1 MTISQTVSQFA
12 AERKFI
18 LSLFETDCTAD
29 DEANMVKLSDV
40 ERRIVLAT
48 YATGADML
56 TGQRILFDLGD
67 TPATFDDFK
76 TALFLRMQEFA

>member
-1 MTISQTVSQFA
+1 MKKNVLELAS
-12 AERKFI
+12 ERKFI
-18 LSLFETDCTAD
+18 LSLFETDCLTD

-48 YATGADML
+48 YTTDADML
-56 TGQRILFDLGD
+56 AGQRILLDLGD